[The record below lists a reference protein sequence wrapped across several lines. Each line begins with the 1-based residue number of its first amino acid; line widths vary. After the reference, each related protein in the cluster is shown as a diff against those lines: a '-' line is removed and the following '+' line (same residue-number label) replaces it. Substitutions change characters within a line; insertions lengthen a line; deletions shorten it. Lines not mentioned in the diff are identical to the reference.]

1 MPQPPRDVL
10 FTEMSPQEVAQAV
23 ALFDHPYRVAIDAIR
38 DYAIFL
44 VAPSGH
50 VLTWN
55 PGAQKIKG
63 YAANEIVGK
72 HIAVFYDAGPDV
84 VHAVHEQLRKAAE
97 QGRFSYEGWRRR
109 KDGSRFW
116 ADVVMTA
123 IKGRKGELLGFV
135 KVTRDLSERK
145 RGEDE
150 RARLQSAEAALKA
163 RNEFLLISSAELQ
176 GPLARLQ
183 MHLYTLMSSLE
194 DANAPRRERNDRFKL
209 IRREAGRLDGLVA
222 NLRQIST
229 LLANAPALDYER
241 VELTG
246 LIQAVVGDAS
256 DVLVYS
262 GCTVD
267 IDAPARVFGRWDYVQ
282 LENVVT
288 NLLRNAVRQG
298 SGKPIGIQIGAKGGF
313 ASVVIAD
320 HGIGLTEEQLANFRA
335 GLEQALP
342 VRDAEGFGLGLWV
355 AAQLTRLLGGRIEV
369 QSEPGAGTTITLF
382 LPQEPPTKPSP
393 PRR

>member
-1 MPQPPRDVL
+1 MPQPPKDAL
-10 FTEMSPQEVAQAV
+10 FTEMSPQEVAQAI
-23 ALFDHPYRVAIDAIR
+23 ARFSDPYRVAIDAVS

-55 PGAQKIKG
+55 PGAQRTKG
-63 YAANEIVGK
+63 YAASEIVGK
-72 HIAVFYDAGPDV
+72 HIGVFYEKGPDV
-84 VHAVHEQLRKAAE
+84 AHAVQEQIRRAGKD
-97 QGRFSYEGWRRR
+97 GRYAYEGWRRR

-123 IKGRKGELLGFV
+123 IRNRAGELLGFV

-145 RGEDE
+145 RGEEE

-163 RNEFLLISSAELQ
+163 RNQFLVISSAELQ
-176 GPLARLQ
+176 GPLAKLQ

-194 DANAPRRERNDRFKL
+194 EGKPHPRERNDRFKL
-209 IRREAGRLDGLVA
+209 IRREAARLDGLVA

-229 LLANAPALDYER
+229 LLANGPALDYER
-241 VELTG
+241 VELKG
-246 LIQAVVGDAS
+246 LIQAVVLDSS

-267 IDAPARVFGRWDYVQ
+267 LDAPAPVFGRWDYVQ

-288 NLLRNAVRQG
+288 NLLRNAARQG
-298 SGKPIGIQIGAKGGF
+298 SGKPIRIRVRAKGGV
-313 ASVVIAD
+313 ATVVIRDA
-320 HGIGLTEEQLANFRA
+320 GVGLTEPELAIFRETFA
-335 GLEQALP
+335 EALP
-342 VRDAEGFGLGLWV
+342 VRNTEGFGLGLWV
-355 AAQLTRLLGGRIEV
+355 AAQLTRLFGGRIEV
-369 QSEPGAGTTITLF
+369 QSEIGSGTTITLH
-382 LPQEPPTKPSP
+382 LPQEPPAKAPA
-393 PRR
+393 RD